1 MITEFLCETGR
12 VTHCRPLA
20 KRLSNLVAAGYHGSM
35 NDEASKQPQNLMIA
49 AVGGVFLL
57 LCLAAFLG
65 WIVQGPEM
73 LLTMAENGMSWCF

>member
-1 MITEFLCETGR
+1 MNHE
-12 VTHCRPLA
+12 
-20 KRLSNLVAAGYHGSM
+20 AG
-35 NDEASKQPQNLMIA
+35 KTPQNLMITA
-49 AVGGVFLL
+49 ASGIFLL

>member
-1 MITEFLCETGR
+1 
-12 VTHCRPLA
+12 
-20 KRLSNLVAAGYHGSM
+20 M
-35 NDEASKQPQNLMIA
+35 NDEAEKQPQSLIITA
-49 AVGGVFLL
+49 IGGVLLL

>member
-1 MITEFLCETGR
+1 
-12 VTHCRPLA
+12 
-20 KRLSNLVAAGYHGSM
+20 M
-35 NDEASKQPQNLMIA
+35 NDEAGKPPQSLMIT

>member
-1 MITEFLCETGR
+1 
-12 VTHCRPLA
+12 LA
-20 KRLSNLVAAGYHGSM
+20 KRLSKPALAGYHDHM
-35 NDEASKQPQNLMIA
+35 NDEARKQPQNLMIIA
-49 AVGGVFLL
+49 IGGVFLL